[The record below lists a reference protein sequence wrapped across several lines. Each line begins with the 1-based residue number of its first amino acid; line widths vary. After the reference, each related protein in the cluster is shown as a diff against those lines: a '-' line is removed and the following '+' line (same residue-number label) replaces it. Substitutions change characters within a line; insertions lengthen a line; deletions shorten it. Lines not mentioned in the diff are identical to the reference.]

1 MRGLTRVSNCDSAMS
16 QIAKDTQ
23 ADMVE
28 NASGAVQSP
37 ARIAWERLRRDP
49 LAMMGL
55 AVLICLGVAALLG
68 LVLTQTVTA
77 FDPGTVR
84 LTDKL
89 LPPFS
94 DASALVA
101 AEQLPVAGIYWL
113 GTDEFGR
120 DVLSRM
126 LQGAFVSLSIG
137 FIAIGIAVVVG
148 VTVGALAGYA
158 GHVRVLGLTVDSI
171 LMRFTDA
178 MLCFPAFFLILT
190 VVALLPASIYN
201 IMIVIGLTSWMG
213 TARFVRAEVLSL
225 RQRDFIVAAV
235 AAGISEL
242 RIVVGHVL
250 PNAMAPVLVTATI
263 GIATAILTESAL
275 SFLGFGVQPP
285 DATWGNVLA
294 DGKAFVFD
302 APWLFVVPGTAIL
315 IVVLAFNLLG
325 EGLREAL
332 NPRLDVE
339 A

>member
-1 MRGLTRVSNCDSAMS
+1 MSDIERNALSDSEALMS
-16 QIAKDTQ
+16 QAL
-23 ADMVE
+23 
-28 NASGAVQSP
+28 QSP
-37 ARIAWERLRRDP
+37 ARIAWRRLCRDP
-49 LAMMGL
+49 LAMVGL
-55 AVLICLGVAALLG
+55 AVLVVLGLAALLG
-68 LVLTQTVTA
+68 LLLTHSFAA
-77 FDPGTVR
+77 FDPSTVR

-89 LPPFS
+89 LAPL
-94 DASALVA
+94 SAATSLVA
-101 AEQLPVAGIYWL
+101 PEHQPVGGIYWL

-137 FIAIGIAVVVG
+137 LIAISIAVAIGI
-148 VTVGALAGYA
+148 TVGAVSGYA
-158 GHVRVLGLTVDSI
+158 GQVRVLGLSLDSI

-225 RQRDFIVAAV
+225 KQRDFVVAAV
-235 AAGISEL
+235 AAGLSEV
-242 RIVVGHVL
+242 RIVTAHVL
-250 PNAMAPVLVTATI
+250 PNAMAPVLVTSTI

-302 APWLFVVPGTAIL
+302 APWLFVVPGTAIFV
-315 IVVLAFNLLG
+315 VVLAFNLLG

-339 A
+339 V